1 MLGTVG
7 HQLSVQEANTDDIP
21 GHRSLDIYKHKQN
34 LQYLRRGQRSRSWS
48 VASSVVEGGGD
59 MAEEEGESDEDS
71 EDTKENFSFKVMIIT
86 KIDMNRY
93 IYFRS
98 RIPSPGPPSRSRSP
112 RSSSGTLAGRR
123 ARARAG

>member
-21 GHRSLDIYKHKQN
+21 GHRSLNIYKQY
-34 LQYLRRGQRSRSWS
+34 LQYLHRGQRSRSWS
-48 VASSVVEGGGD
+48 VASSVVEGVGD
-59 MAEEEGESDEDS
+59 TAEEEGESDEDS
-71 EDTKENFSFKVMIIT
+71 EDTKENFSFKELINT
-86 KIDMNRY
+86 NTRY
-93 IYFRS
+93 QRRLYYRS

-112 RSSSGTLAGRR
+112 RSSRGTRAGRR

>member
-21 GHRSLDIYKHKQN
+21 GHRSLDIYKHKQY

-59 MAEEEGESDEDS
+59 MAEEEEGGEESDEDS
-71 EDTKENFSFKVMIIT
+71 EDTKENFSFKVLMLMNTIT
-86 KIDMNRY
+86 RY
-93 IYFRS
+93 E
-98 RIPSPGPPSRSRSP
+98 
-112 RSSSGTLAGRR
+112 RR
-123 ARARAG
+123 

>member
-21 GHRSLDIYKHKQN
+21 GHRSVDIYKQY

-59 MAEEEGESDEDS
+59 MVEEEESDEDS
-71 EDTKENFSFKVMIIT
+71 EDVKENFSFKVLINTIT
-86 KIDMNRY
+86 RY
-93 IYFRS
+93 EC
-98 RIPSPGPPSRSRSP
+98 
-112 RSSSGTLAGRR
+112 T
-123 ARARAG
+123 